1 MGVVSLSAIV
11 VWLVF
16 VALLLWPRKR
26 RRPTMKIVV
35 HGGGAH
41 LDDLFSC
48 ALIWGALSRSG
59 QWPLDA
65 AGVVIERRDPTPEEL
80 KSQAVWVADVGGVHD
95 PEHLCFDHHQFGRG
109 NASAMTLV
117 ADYLGIRFKVDRL
130 FPWFETRAAVDAKGP
145 FAIAKERGLDWE
157 MDIFPFMGPCE
168 EHLLAEFEKNPV
180 ETVRPMAKRVRDA
193 LVAYERLQGAIQRWN
208 AGDVEVVDF
217 TKADDADVEAAK
229 QAFMP
234 RGGVVIFND
243 DRGPGLALV
252 RVADDPKVDF
262 RRIAS
267 NPEVTFAHANGFL
280 AKTKSKDLAE
290 ARRLV
295 AAAAV

>member
-1 MGVVSLSAIV
+1 MLAIV
-11 VWLVF
+11 AWLVF
-16 VALLLWPRKR
+16 VVLLFWPRKR
-26 RRPTMKIVV
+26 REPVMKIIV

-41 LDDLFSC
+41 LDDYFSC
-48 ALIWGALSRSG
+48 ALIWGALARSG

-65 AGVVIERRDPTPEEL
+65 GVMIERRDPTPEEME
-80 KSQAVWVADVGGVHD
+80 SQAVWVADVGGVHD
-95 PEHLCFDHHQFGRG
+95 ADRLCFDHHQFRRG

-117 ADYLGIRFKVDRL
+117 ADYLGIRFKVNRL

-157 MDIFPFMGPCE
+157 MDISPFMGPCE

-193 LVAYERLQGAIQRWN
+193 LVASDRLKDAIAYRKV
-208 AGDVEVVDF
+208 GDVEVVDF
-217 TKADDADVEAAK
+217 TKADDADVKAAK

-243 DRGPGLALV
+243 DRGPGLALL

-262 RRIAS
+262 RRVADD
-267 NPEVTFAHANGFL
+267 PEVTFAHANGFL
-280 AKTKSKDLAE
+280 AKTKSKDLVE
-290 ARRLV
+290 ANRLI

>member
-1 MGVVSLSAIV
+1 MYTVL
-11 VWLVF
+11 F
-16 VALLLWPRKR
+16 VALALAGAWVLVACRPRKR
-26 RRPTMKIVV
+26 QPAMKIIV

-48 ALIWGALSRSG
+48 ALIWGALARSG

-65 AGVVIERRDPTPEEL
+65 AGVVIERRDPTPEEM
-80 KSQAVWVADVGGVHD
+80 KSQVVWVADVGGVHD
-95 PEHLCFDHHQFGRG
+95 AEHLCFDHHQFPRG

-117 ADYLGIRFKVDRL
+117 ADYLGIRLKINRL

-157 MDIFPFMGPCE
+157 IIAPFMGPCE

-193 LVAYERLQGAIQRWN
+193 LVASDRLKDAIAYRKV
-208 AGDVEVVDF
+208 GDVEVIDF
-217 TKADDADVEAAK
+217 TKADDADVKAAK

-243 DRGPGLALV
+243 DRGPGLALL

-262 RRIAS
+262 RRVVDD
-267 NPEVTFAHANGFL
+267 PEVTFAHANGFL
-280 AKTKSKDLAE
+280 AKTKSKDLVE
-290 ARRLV
+290 ANRLI